1 MDASMLRK
9 SLASIQRAAIASVLI
24 LCATGVP
31 AVADNAMSIT
41 IVNDT
46 TADILVTVYDTSSK
60 PSQKVLSSRKL
71 NGFASVNISIGA
83 DAEGRGHVAW
93 TATSMDDDNHTCGR
107 NEVAG
112 LANNDS
118 VHVSAAGSCA
128 PAPAT

>member
-1 MDASMLRK
+1 MLRNT
-9 SLASIQRAAIASVLI
+9 LASIRRAAFASVLV
-24 LCATGVP
+24 LCTVGAP
-31 AVADNAMSIT
+31 AVADDAMSIT

-46 TADILVTVYDTSSK
+46 TTDILVTVYDVSSK
-60 PSQKVLSSRKL
+60 PSQKALSSQKL
-71 NGFASVNISIGA
+71 NGFASVNISVGA

-93 TATSMDDDNHTCGR
+93 TATSIDQDNHTCGR

-128 PAPAT
+128 PAG

>member
-1 MDASMLRK
+1 MNRK
-9 SLASIQRAAIASVLI
+9 FSSLSIRAAIASVLI
-24 LCATGVP
+24 LCAIGVP
-31 AVADNAMSIT
+31 AVADDAMSVT

-46 TADILVTVYDTSSK
+46 TADIFVTVYDISSK
-60 PSQKVLSSRKL
+60 PSQKALSSQKL
-71 NGFASVNISIGA
+71 NGFASVNITIGA

-93 TATSMDDDNHTCGR
+93 TATSMDPDNHTCGR

-128 PAPAT
+128 PTPTT